1 MTSQEAMDL
10 LGITN
15 KEWQSFKKKQA
26 NDHRLI
32 AHSILLEEMAKT
44 KGRELNVLSVVGS
57 TLNRLDDVSQVASD
71 LFYGD
76 FFTLYE
82 RERSDA

>member
-44 KGRELNVLSVVGS
+44 KGRELNVLCVVGD
-57 TLNRLDDVSQVASD
+57 TLNRLDEVSQVASD